1 MTNTRD
7 YAPIGYDCNGATVD
21 FPFRWKIL
29 EKESVVVTL
38 IADGVEKIL
47 ELGVDY
53 TVDFDTSGGN
63 VKTKKAYDAGNK
75 IVIARN
81 ASLYQGKTF
90 STSGGFQSSE
100 IEKAFDGVSI
110 NLQDMDYNIKNFKET
125 FSTEINTRLDDYQK
139 NTDEKIAS
147 NKAETDKQ
155 IESNKQE
162 ILGIQSDFEGEVN
175 TKIQQVSDAAEKI
188 NKLEGAVSTAL
199 DAANTATA
207 KAESAAND
215 AVNAKDEAEKATEQA
230 TIATEQANKIKEN
243 VDDSLLALE
252 ATTQEEIKKIK
263 QTGFYMQDNKLYYVT
278 SQGETKEFKT
288 GSTLPLLTSLWSDHI
303 INDIQWLRSDTYSWQ
318 DGNVY
323 QAVYNK
329 LVEELGEKKQCYAY
343 FQDNHRFWLESETPQ
358 VGDAVLGYGTTEHK
372 VKCGTVT
379 AVGDGYVQLSTIT
392 NSWNG
397 TSWTPSGNYTR
408 TPDEDKSWYIQEME
422 LTDGTPICYT
432 VSPSGFKIADS
443 SKERAILNKYNS
455 SGIAWYYILD
465 VTNKRFKLPRTKY
478 GFKGLRNSVGNDIA
492 ESLPN
497 IKGATERLQI
507 VDNEITTSGA
517 FSSSKLADKH
527 LSNSGTY
534 GIAGKLTLDASLYSS
549 TYQDN
554 APVQERGTQMYLYFY
569 VGEYTQ
575 TAIEQTAGLNAELFN
590 GKVDTNCANI
600 SAIGAKRFD
609 GQWINNHTI
618 IFEVTKFDPG
628 TTHEYDL
635 SSILP
640 NDGYNYEVLLACYGR
655 TGNTSGNS
663 AGSGVSS
670 SIITDLLR
678 FGRAVTRTSSSVAYS
693 GTVLLPVG
701 TDRKIIYKITDTNA
715 TTGDS
720 GLSIQGYRRL
730 GTNG

>member
-29 EKESVVVTL
+29 ENESVIVTL

-139 NTDEKIAS
+139 NTDDKIA
-147 NKAETDKQ
+147 
-155 IESNKQE
+155 SNKQE
-162 ILGIQSDFEGEVN
+162 ILGIQSDFEKEVN

-199 DAANTATA
+199 DAANTATS
-207 KAESAAND
+207 KAESAANE

-230 TIATEQANKIKEN
+230 TIATEQANKIKEK

-252 ATTQEEIKKIK
+252 ATAQEEIKKIK
-263 QTGFYMQDNKLYYVT
+263 QTGFYMKDDKLYYVT

-288 GSTLPLLTSLWSDHI
+288 GGGLPLLTSLWSDHI
-303 INDIQWLRSDTYSWQ
+303 INDIQWLRSDTFSWQ

-323 QAVYNK
+323 QAVYDK
-329 LVEELGEKKQCYAY
+329 LVEEYNAPSTA
-343 FQDNHRFWLESETPQ
+343 D
-358 VGDAVLGYGTTEHK
+358 DTE
-372 VKCGTVT
+372 G
-379 AVGDGYVQLSTIT
+379 GIT
-392 NSWNG
+392 FKRSLN
-397 TSWTPSGNYTR
+397 
-408 TPDEDKSWYIQEME
+408 
-422 LTDGTPICYT
+422 
-432 VSPSGFKIADS
+432 GFKIADATQ
-443 SKERAILNKYNS
+443 EQAILNKYNS
-455 SGIAWYYILD
+455 GGIAWYYILD
-465 VTNKRFKLPRTKY
+465 TTNQRFKLPRTKY
-478 GFKGLRNSVGNDIA
+478 GFKGLRDSVGNDNA

-497 IKGATERLQI
+497 ITGSVRVWNANGST
-507 VDNEITTSGA
+507 GA
-517 FSSSKLADKH
+517 FNGVNDQI
-527 LSNSGTY
+527 Y
-534 GIAGKLTLDASLYSS
+534 GRAGGNVRDTGVVTFNASRSSS

-575 TAIEQTAGLNAELFN
+575 TAIEQTAGITSEQLNNKLDTPPRYPVEISDKSLMPSWYVVYNDGWCEQGGYSSDKWGSSSDVTISFLKSFLNTEYLVILNATKGTQAPN
-590 GKVDTNCANI
+590 
-600 SAIGAKRFD
+600 
-609 GQWINNHTI
+609 
-618 IFEVTKFDPG
+618 VTKR
-628 TTHEYDL
+628 TTT
-635 SSILP
+635 SF
-640 NDGYNYEVLLACYGR
+640 
-655 TGNTSGNS
+655 TKSGNQ
-663 AGSGVSS
+663 GS
-670 SIITDLLR
+670 DCWY
-678 FGRAVTRTSSSVAYS
+678 AS
-693 GTVLLPVG
+693 GYI
-701 TDRKIIYKITDTNA
+701 K
-715 TTGDS
+715 
-720 GLSIQGYRRL
+720 
-730 GTNG
+730 